1 MYYHGYGMQT
11 VSYEQIADQII
22 TNAQNGHQES
32 IDFLKSV
39 VNDVKSTDMSP
50 DFEPD
55 NDDGLNIKKADD
67 KYLKSKGIDSHKSK
81 EEFMGRGSNS
91 RYDLYIN
98 KKTGEIISKR

>member
-1 MYYHGYGMQT
+1 MLKT
-11 VSYEQIADQII
+11 DIKNLLI
-22 TNAQNGHQES
+22 
-32 IDFLKSV
+32 FLKSV

-67 KYLKSKGIDSHKSK
+67 KYLKSKGMDSHKIK